1 MQFYLRVP
9 YRPIK
14 LRIFY
19 SYSVMLVDSMVDKL
33 EEIRKIFGK
42 RFLDRKEDLIPYMK
56 DASYFEGNIPM
67 AAVIAEKTE
76 ELSKLMRICSREKIQ
91 VVMRAGGSALT
102 GSPVPYKD
110 SILVSM
116 SAMNQILETHVED
129 GYVVAEPGVRL
140 DDLNLYLSRL
150 GFFYPPDPASS
161 MAATV
166 GGSISTNAGGL
177 RACTYGTTKEWIL
190 GLEMVLP
197 GGQIVEVGGRTLKRT
212 KGYDIT
218 ALMAGNEGTLAII
231 TKAYLKVW
239 PIPEEIGRI
248 LAYFKDVRN
257 MGRSISE
264 LKGRGIIPYIAEFM
278 DKLSLE
284 TIKKAKNI
292 DFPEGS
298 NYLLM
303 IDIASTHESID
314 RMLDDARKIIES
326 QGPISIKIT
335 RDREEMARMY
345 EARKGLYSSSLG
357 LRDTKDEYIEIGDLV
372 VPPSQLPD
380 SLEEIQDSIGEYNLK
395 AVLFGHI
402 GDGNIHANI
411 LVDLNNRD
419 HVARVEKFQMAI
431 AKIALKHDGSVSAEH
446 GIGLEKKELFLEE
459 LKERNSMDLL
469 PLMKGIKKAFDPENI
484 MNRGKIFD

>member
-1 MQFYLRVP
+1 
-9 YRPIK
+9 
-14 LRIFY
+14 
-19 SYSVMLVDSMVDKL
+19 
-33 EEIRKIFGK
+33 
-42 RFLDRKEDLIPYMK
+42 
-56 DASYFEGNIPM
+56 
-67 AAVIAEKTE
+67 
-76 ELSKLMRICSREKIQ
+76 
-91 VVMRAGGSALT
+91 
-102 GSPVPYKD
+102 
-110 SILVSM
+110 
-116 SAMNQILETHVED
+116 MNRILETHLDD
-129 GYVVAEPGVRL
+129 GYIVAEPGLRL
-140 DDLNLYLSRL
+140 DDLNNYLSKL

-190 GLEMVLP
+190 GLELVLP
-197 GGQIVEVGGRTLKRT
+197 SGEIVEVGGRTLKRT

-231 TKAYLKVW
+231 TKAYLKIW

-248 LAYFKDVRN
+248 LAYFKDVEK

-284 TIKKAKNI
+284 TIKKARNI
-292 DFPEGS
+292 DSPDGS

-314 RMLDDARKIIES
+314 RMLEDAKKIIEAE
-326 QGPISIKIT
+326 GPIVIRIT
-335 RDREEMARMY
+335 RDKDEMAKMY

-357 LRDTKDEYIEIGDLV
+357 LRDFKDEYIEIGDVV
-372 VPPSQLPD
+372 VPPSQLPE
-380 SLEEIQDSIGEYNLK
+380 SLMEIESALKEYNLK

-411 LVDLNNRD
+411 LVDLNNKD
-419 HVARVEKFQMAI
+419 HVERVEKFQMAI
-431 AKIALKHDGSVSAEH
+431 AKIALKHGGSVSAEH
-446 GIGLEKKELFLEE
+446 GIGLEKKELLLEE
-459 LKERNSMDLL
+459 LRERNSMEVLT
-469 PLMKGIKKAFDPENI
+469 LMKNIKKAFDPEGI

>member
-1 MQFYLRVP
+1 MKDNIAEF
-9 YRPIK
+9 
-14 LRIFY
+14 
-19 SYSVMLVDSMVDKL
+19 
-33 EEIRKIFGK
+33 RKIFG
-42 RFLDRKEDLIPYMK
+42 DRILEKKEDLVPYMK

-67 AAVIAEKTE
+67 AAVIPKNSE
-76 ELSKLMRICSREKIQ
+76 EISKLMKICSREKIQ
-91 VVMRAGGSALT
+91 VVMRSGGSALT
-102 GSPVPYKD
+102 GSPVPNED
-110 SILVSM
+110 SILISM
-116 SAMNQILETHVED
+116 SAMNRILETHLDD
-129 GYVVAEPGVRL
+129 GYIVAEPGLRL
-140 DDLNLYLSRL
+140 DDLNNYLSKL

-190 GLEMVLP
+190 GLELVLP
-197 GGQIVEVGGRTLKRT
+197 SGEIVEVGGRTLKRT

-231 TKAYLKVW
+231 TKAYLKIW

-248 LAYFKDVRN
+248 LAYFKDVEK

-284 TIKKAKNI
+284 TIKKARNI
-292 DFPEGS
+292 DSPEGS

-314 RMLDDARKIIES
+314 RMLEDAKKIIEAE
-326 QGPISIKIT
+326 GPIVIRIT
-335 RDREEMARMY
+335 RDKDEMAKMY

-357 LRDTKDEYIEIGDLV
+357 LRDFKDEYIEIGDVV
-372 VPPSQLPD
+372 VPPSQLPE
-380 SLEEIQDSIGEYNLK
+380 SLIEIESALKEYNLK

-411 LVDLNNRD
+411 LVDLNNKD
-419 HVARVEKFQMAI
+419 HVKRVEKFQMAI
-431 AKIALKHDGSVSAEH
+431 AKIALKHGGSVSAEH
-446 GIGLEKKELFLEE
+446 GIGLEKKELLLEE
-459 LKERNSMDLL
+459 LRERNSMEVLT
-469 PLMKGIKKAFDPENI
+469 LMKNIKKAFDPEGI